1 MPANVLTDRDAI
13 DGPSDSGYTDDQHV
27 RLPND
32 EDSDDDI
39 SFGIME
45 ETTTAV
51 YAVQYE
57 DANIMTESDQSSSS
71 SGFEAHEALELSD
84 DDNTCAATSSSARVR
99 PRKATTKAKKSK
111 STLATTSRTTRASS
125 RNK

>member
-1 MPANVLTDRDAI
+1 MTDRDAI
-13 DGPSDSGYTDDQHV
+13 DGPSDSGYTDDQHM
-27 RLPND
+27 LPND

-51 YAVQYE
+51 YAVHDE
-57 DANIMTESDQSSSS
+57 DANLMTESDRSGSS
-71 SGFEAHEALELSD
+71 SGLEAHEALELSD
-84 DDNTCAATSSSARVR
+84 DDGTLSSARVR
-99 PRKATTKAKKSK
+99 PRNVPKKAKKTK
-111 STLATTSRTTRASS
+111 STTATTSRTTRSSS